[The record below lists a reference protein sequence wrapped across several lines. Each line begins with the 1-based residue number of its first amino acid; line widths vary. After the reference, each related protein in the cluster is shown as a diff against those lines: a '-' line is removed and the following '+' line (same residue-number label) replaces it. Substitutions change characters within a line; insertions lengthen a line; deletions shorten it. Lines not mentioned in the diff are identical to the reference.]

1 MIQQQIYLGLFHIR
15 DLAYSDNRTSHKNRF
30 SDYKFTSKMNNKDMN
45 ISFFSQ
51 RLEDKMYEIVKLV
64 ILYSRRLRSLA
75 RAKLIGIKSTL
86 RKLI

>member
-1 MIQQQIYLGLFHIR
+1 
-15 DLAYSDNRTSHKNRF
+15 
-30 SDYKFTSKMNNKDMN
+30 MNHKDMN